1 MTKRKLWV
9 LGISAAVVAV
19 LTAATASSIYN
30 VVERG
35 GVYFNATT
43 MQKTD
48 VTGNA
53 AVYEQYPD
61 RNFKL
66 YAPSIISARMS
77 ANIDALNAATSSSS
91 GIRNRDST
99 VTPINVQGCNNLAL
113 FIYPSAT
120 SLNGDSLL
128 GARLAIQVRM
138 HYSALSDS
146 QNTFIVRTF
155 SRTGVPSFV
164 ADSYST
170 VDSTAVTDS
179 SKIATPLYRS
189 DDIGSMYDLFNNES
203 WRYRILSVPLPG
215 ERTVWVNAGS
225 ATGFR
230 GIVVPLR
237 DAVFGSI
244 TAPYISVRIRC
255 LNTYVYSSTAGRYK
269 FLTRADSSGT
279 STWPTGT
286 SSICDPSILIR
297 ADLVGWR

>member
-30 VVERG
+30 VVDRG

-53 AVYEQYPD
+53 AVFEQYPD
-61 RNFKL
+61 RNLKL

-77 ANIDALNAATSSSS
+77 ANIDALNGATST

-99 VTPINVQGCNNLAL
+99 ATPINVQGYNNLAL
-113 FIYPSAT
+113 LIYPSAF
-120 SLNGDSLL
+120 SSGAASNADSLV

-138 HYSALSDS
+138 HYSALADS

-155 SRTGVPSFV
+155 SRSAFPTFT
-164 ADSYST
+164 ADTYVT
-170 VDSTAVTDS
+170 TDSTAASDS
-179 SKIATPLYRS
+179 NKVARAAWAT
-189 DDIGSMYDLFNNES
+189 DDIGSYYDLYNNDTMTG
-203 WRYRILSVPLPG
+203 RTHVVNTPLPG
-215 ERTVWVNAGS
+215 ERSVWVTTGS
-225 ATGFR
+225 ATGYR

-237 DAVFGSI
+237 DATMGNI
-244 TAPYISVRIRC
+244 TAPYISIRIRC
-255 LNTYVYSSTAGRYK
+255 LGTYMYSTAGRTK
-269 FLTRADSSGT
+269 FLARADSSNT
-279 STWPTGT
+279 TTWPSVTG
-286 SSICDPSILIR
+286 DPSILIR
-297 ADLVGWR
+297 ADLMGWR

>member
-30 VVERG
+30 VVDRG

-53 AVYEQYPD
+53 AVFEQYPD

-77 ANIDALNAATSSSS
+77 ANCDILNGATST

-99 VTPINVQGCNNLAL
+99 ATPINVQGYNNLAL
-113 FIYPSAT
+113 LIYPSAI
-120 SLNGDSLL
+120 SNGDSLI

-138 HYSALSDS
+138 HYSALADS

-155 SRTGVPSFV
+155 SRSAPPAFT
-164 ADSYST
+164 ADSYVT
-170 VDSTAVTDS
+170 ADSTAASDS
-179 SKIATPLYRS
+179 NKVARAAWAS
-189 DDIGSMYDLFNNES
+189 DDIGSYYDLYDNYQIGSRTHVVNT
-203 WRYRILSVPLPG
+203 LLPG
-215 ERTVWVNAGS
+215 ERSVWVNAAS
-225 ATGFR
+225 ATGYR
-230 GIVVPLR
+230 GVVVPLR
-237 DAVFGSI
+237 DAVMGNI
-244 TAPYISVRIRC
+244 TAPYISIRIRC
-255 LNTYVYSSTAGRYK
+255 IGTYVLNATAGRTK
-269 FLTRADSSGT
+269 FMARADSMAT

-286 SSICDPSILIR
+286 SSLCDPSILIR
-297 ADLVGWR
+297 ADLMGWR